1 MQQGICAKTF
11 GQRDPNCKTLLRFED
26 APGRIVEQNHPKT
39 MNAKTA
45 KLLRKYAKHFGY
57 DYNSVKTEFKKLPK
71 DQQIQIQKEMFG
83 SMNYGIK

>member
-1 MQQGICAKTF
+1 M
-11 GQRDPNCKTLLRFED
+11 RFED
-26 APGRIVEQNHPKT
+26 APDRIVKQNHPKI
-39 MNAKTA
+39 MNAKTV

-71 DQQIQIQKEMFG
+71 EEQTQILKEMFG